1 MSSINFLSLNVGMSS
16 SLAGLPS
23 LISAHNLDVI
33 FLQEVRLSSEQ
44 MNLMIGML
52 GFETVVN
59 IDQEHPSRPG
69 TAIAWRKHLPVCD
82 VSTLVLCRA
91 QVATLGCYMLINIYA
106 PSGSEKKHDR
116 NVFFGQDI
124 FEALTLHHEAAW
136 VIGGDFNCVLGSV
149 DVEGGVGYRHKFCPS
164 LKDLVRTSSLSDVFR
179 LKNPRAEE
187 YTFFRAGKAP
197 SRLDRFYISSGL
209 VGGVTGVCHVA
220 SLSDHCGVQ
229 MNLQLCVEHLPIP
242 RSPRKTYWK
251 INNSILTEEDFVPHF
266 TSSWRRM
273 LESRSHYSDVAEWW
287 DKLAKPEIKNFCIGY
302 SVNRKFQRNHTKKF
316 LLSYLKLV
324 LARKNWTEVAR
335 VKEKLDIMF
344 KADAMG
350 IVIRSRYKQ
359 NAEDERASLY
369 HAAREAKNGKNNIG
383 SLKID
388 GKVVKD
394 RGLIETEVLKYF
406 GALFNGHHN
415 VDLVDTGIPFVPDD
429 QYLRDFLEGLGSLSD
444 ADSDNLHKDI
454 VKEEMDEVIKNCDNN
469 KSPGLDGL
477 SYEFYKTVWPVISE
491 VFVKILQCQ
500 LDRFKIIESNNVGAT
515 RLAPKVSG
523 VPQIDELRPITLLNC
538 DYKILTKLFV
548 FRMIPILMFVIRSG
562 QLCTVGNKN
571 ILFGV
576 NNVLSSILH
585 VKKKKVGGCLIS
597 LDFYKAY
604 DRVLVDFLL
613 LVMKK
618 MNFSER
624 FCSWVKMLHVG
635 AKTKFILEFLTKT
648 IDVRFSIRQGDPLA
662 MLLYI
667 IYIEPLLLFLER
679 KIVGLKCCGIPKCI
693 EAYCD
698 DINILTNQVSDFLVL
713 DSAVRKF
720 EEVSGAILSR
730 NKKCKILGFGTWKD
744 RVVWPLNYLKTVQE
758 LKIFGVFFV
767 DSYRSM
773 IKRNWDFR
781 FVKFLDVIK
790 SWSPRVLETLS
801 QRVEVLK
808 VFALSRVYYIAS
820 ILPINITMVRKFEK
834 EMGKFLWTASG
845 KVLRVSINELK
856 NIPEKGGQGL
866 PCILSRCKSLMLS
879 QLLRLLRSGDEKCL
893 GHVGFWI
900 GELLGGFVAG
910 LDGGEHADDVPVYFD
925 FLANLVVEAMAADL
939 VTTENWK
946 TVTNRV
952 IYLEHAEAFPVPKV
966 EIEAGVSYKA
976 VWQRLS
982 SPVLTAPA
990 RDVLFLLLHNKLPVK
1005 ERMFRIG
1012 LAVDPYCDFCPGAV
1026 ICDVVHYFCTCL
1038 RVSQVWGWL
1047 RARLVGM
1054 LGDNSG
1060 QCSDWE
1066 LLNLFHPSSNSE
1078 KESIWLIGTYVAR
1091 VWEETFVRGG
1101 TMVKGE
1107 QFFGFMRFKYKT
1119 AQLGARLSLC
1129 TIPGMFD

>member
-1 MSSINFLSLNVGMSS
+1 M
-16 SLAGLPS
+16 
-23 LISAHNLDVI
+23 
-33 FLQEVRLSSEQ
+33 
-44 MNLMIGML
+44 
-52 GFETVVN
+52 
-59 IDQEHPSRPG
+59 
-69 TAIAWRKHLPVCD
+69 
-82 VSTLVLCRA
+82 
-91 QVATLGCYMLINIYA
+91 
-106 PSGSEKKHDR
+106 
-116 NVFFGQDI
+116 
-124 FEALTLHHEAAW
+124 
-136 VIGGDFNCVLGSV
+136 
-149 DVEGGVGYRHKFCPS
+149 
-164 LKDLVRTSSLSDVFR
+164 
-179 LKNPRAEE
+179 
-187 YTFFRAGKAP
+187 
-197 SRLDRFYISSGL
+197 
-209 VGGVTGVCHVA
+209 
-220 SLSDHCGVQ
+220 
-229 MNLQLCVEHLPIP
+229 
-242 RSPRKTYWK
+242 
-251 INNSILTEEDFVPHF
+251 
-266 TSSWRRM
+266 
-273 LESRSHYSDVAEWW
+273 
-287 DKLAKPEIKNFCIGY
+287 
-302 SVNRKFQRNHTKKF
+302 
-316 LLSYLKLV
+316 
-324 LARKNWTEVAR
+324 
-335 VKEKLDIMF
+335 
-344 KADAMG
+344 
-350 IVIRSRYKQ
+350 
-359 NAEDERASLY
+359 
-369 HAAREAKNGKNNIG
+369 
-383 SLKID
+383 
-388 GKVVKD
+388 
-394 RGLIETEVLKYF
+394 
-406 GALFNGHHN
+406 
-415 VDLVDTGIPFVPDD
+415 
-429 QYLRDFLEGLGSLSD
+429 
-444 ADSDNLHKDI
+444 
-454 VKEEMDEVIKNCDNN
+454 
-469 KSPGLDGL
+469 
-477 SYEFYKTVWPVISE
+477 
-491 VFVKILQCQ
+491 
-500 LDRFKIIESNNVGAT
+500 
-515 RLAPKVSG
+515 
-523 VPQIDELRPITLLNC
+523 
-538 DYKILTKLFV
+538 
-548 FRMIPILMFVIRSG
+548 
-562 QLCTVGNKN
+562 
-571 ILFGV
+571 
-576 NNVLSSILH
+576 
-585 VKKKKVGGCLIS
+585 
-597 LDFYKAY
+597 
-604 DRVLVDFLL
+604 
-613 LVMKK
+613 
-618 MNFSER
+618 
-624 FCSWVKMLHVG
+624 
-635 AKTKFILEFLTKT
+635 
-648 IDVRFSIRQGDPLA
+648 
-662 MLLYI
+662 
-667 IYIEPLLLFLER
+667 
-679 KIVGLKCCGIPKCI
+679 
-693 EAYCD
+693 
-698 DINILTNQVSDFLVL
+698 
-713 DSAVRKF
+713 
-720 EEVSGAILSR
+720 
-730 NKKCKILGFGTWKD
+730 
-744 RVVWPLNYLKTVQE
+744 QE

-966 EIEAGVSYKA
+966 EVEAGVSYKA

-982 SPVLTAPA
+982 SPILTAPA

-1005 ERMFRIG
+1005 ERMFRIA

-1026 ICDVVHYFCTCL
+1026 ICDVVHYFCTCV

-1107 QFFGFMRFKYKT
+1107 QFFGFLRFKYKT